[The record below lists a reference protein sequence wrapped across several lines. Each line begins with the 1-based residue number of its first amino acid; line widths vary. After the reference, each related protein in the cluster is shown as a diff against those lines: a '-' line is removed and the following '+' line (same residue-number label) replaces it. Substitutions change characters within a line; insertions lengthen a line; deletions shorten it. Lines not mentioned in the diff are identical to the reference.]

1 MLWCIMGE
9 VPDMRRLQTRLVDV
23 NEIVLAEVSLTYSS
37 RTKLP
42 MERPPQLMPPIRL
55 PERPT

>member
-23 NEIVLAEVSLTYSS
+23 DEIVLE
-37 RTKLP
+37 
-42 MERPPQLMPPIRL
+42 E
-55 PERPT
+55 